1 MTDQQL
7 DPTEA
12 DPTPTP
18 AEDIAGKDDGA
29 GDDGAGDDGAGDD
42 DAALDETGPS
52 RGLVRALAVLAGV
65 SLLGAVLMG
74 IVAGRLAG
82 NLDKER
88 GERQAATRTASQFAD
103 QFLTYD
109 YEHLDRTKSA
119 VLRLS
124 TGKFRKE
131 YQQGVSAL
139 DQIFLTT
146 KSRASV
152 VVKDVFTGQIEAGTV
167 SVVVVADQA
176 VEGISGVRRRLD
188 AWLQLDLVKAG
199 SRWLVD
205 GVTSLNFGQTPGPPG
220 SEAAPPTTEAQ
231 ANG

>member
-1 MTDQQL
+1 MTEQTVDEG
-7 DPTEA
+7 TE
-12 DPTPTP
+12 
-18 AEDIAGKDDGA
+18 
-29 GDDGAGDDGAGDD
+29 
-42 DAALDETGPS
+42 DAAEVGEEAGPS
-52 RGLVRALAVLAGV
+52 RGLVRALAVLAVV

-74 IVAGRLAG
+74 IVAARLSSD
-82 NLDKER
+82 LDKER
-88 GERQAATRTASQFAD
+88 SDRQTATRTASQFAEK
-103 QFLTYD
+103 FLTYD
-109 YEHLDRTKSA
+109 YEHLDRTKKA

-131 YQQGVSAL
+131 YEQGVSAL
-139 DQIFLTT
+139 DQIFVTT

-152 VVKDVFTGQIEAGTV
+152 VVKDVFTGQIESGTV

-176 VEGISGVRRRLD
+176 VEGISGTRRRLD

-205 GVTSLNFGQTPGPPG
+205 GVTSLNFGQAPGLPG
-220 SEAAPPTTEAQ
+220 AQPAPPTTEAQ

>member
-1 MTDQQL
+1 MTDQTL
-7 DPTEA
+7 DQETE
-12 DPTPTP
+12 DTDVV
-18 AEDIAGKDDGA
+18 EDA
-29 GDDGAGDDGAGDD
+29 
-42 DAALDETGPS
+42 GPS
-52 RGLVRALAVLAGV
+52 RGLVRALAVLAVV

-74 IVAGRLAG
+74 IVAARLAG
-82 NLDKER
+82 DLDRER
-88 GERQAATRTASQFAD
+88 SDREAATRTASQFAD
-103 QFLTYD
+103 RFLTYD
-109 YEHLDRTKSA
+109 YEHLDRTKNA

-139 DQIFLTT
+139 DQLFVTT

-152 VVKDVFTGQIEAGTV
+152 VVKDVFTGHIESGTA
-167 SVVVVADQA
+167 SIVVVADQA
-176 VEGISGVRRRLD
+176 VEGISGTRRRLD

-205 GVTSLNFGQTPGPPG
+205 GVTSLNFGQAPAVPGAEPAPATT
-220 SEAAPPTTEAQ
+220 EPPTTEAQ